1 MNYTIRDTI
10 LLGACF
16 CVAAL
21 QVVGFS
27 FDSRG
32 VRGVG
37 IVTTASPLPFVFSAH
52 NGLETFAQS
61 YAVELVELKSGV
73 EVTERIRIDAGLY
86 SRLGGAYNLR
96 NAYGAIF
103 SHGPVFAVNDV
114 ELIDSIAAFGLCQNG
129 PLLQSFAP
137 TAVPMRVI
145 LESKPH
151 DPQKPVWRHEFR
163 CP

>member
-1 MNYTIRDTI
+1 MKYAKRDAF

-16 CVAAL
+16 VVAAL
-21 QVVGFS
+21 QLVGFS
-27 FDSRG
+27 IDSRG
-32 VRGVG
+32 LRGFG

-61 YAVELVELKSGV
+61 YAVELVENKNGV
-73 EVTERIRIDAGLY
+73 EVTERIRVDAGLY

-103 SHGPVFAVNDV
+103 SHGPVLAANDAG
-114 ELIDSIAAFGLCQNG
+114 LIDSIAAFGLCQNG
-129 PLLQSFAP
+129 PLRQSFAP
-137 TAVPMRVI
+137 AAVPLRVI

-151 DPQKPVWRHEFR
+151 DPQKPVWRHELR